1 MTDYT
6 IQDLSDQT
14 GVPRRTIHFYSQQGI
29 LPPPAGAGLSARYQ
43 EPHLVRLKLS
53 PFLRQRGLR
62 LDEIRRIFEE
72 SQPAA
77 LAEMLSREEQA
88 SALPA
93 PAPTLKGAGAT
104 LESAGA
110 ISTPAP
116 ARIAPA
122 AQEVLHAVHYSL
134 PFGMT
139 LIVPQE
145 LERRQP
151 GLVARILNAIYQAVR
166 NPQENV

>member
-6 IQDLSDQT
+6 IQDLTDQT

-43 EPHLVRLKLS
+43 EPHLVRLKLI
-53 PFLRQRGLR
+53 PYLRQRGLR

-88 SALPA
+88 SALLT
-93 PAPTLKGAGAT
+93 PAPTLKGAGAI
-104 LESAGA
+104 SA
-110 ISTPAP
+110 PAP
-116 ARIAPA
+116 ARFAPA

-139 LIVPQE
+139 LVVPQE